1 MSSKENIIKRPIEEV
16 LNNSFG
22 KYAKYIIQDRA
33 LPDIRDGLKPVQ
45 RRILYAMY
53 DLGITHD
60 HAYKK
65 SARSVGEVI
74 GKYHPHGDSSIYEA
88 MVRMSQEWKNN
99 IPLIDMHGN
108 KGSIDGDNAAAM
120 RYTECRLSKISE
132 YMLDNIEK
140 KTVKF
145 IPNFDDSES
154 EPAYLPSLIPNLLI
168 NGATGIAAGYA
179 TNIPPFNICE
189 VIDAIIYR
197 IDHPNCST
205 DKIIDI
211 MPGPDFPTGGIVNGV
226 SGIHEAYNTGR
237 GKVII
242 NAELKDQ
249 VVNSKLKQII
259 ITSIPYETNKT
270 SIIKAIDDLVFNEKI
285 SGIKEVRDES
295 DKNGIA
301 IAIDIEGD
309 KSLDT
314 IKNFLLKNTPLQIT
328 YAINFIAIHNRKP
341 VLMSITMAIDA
352 YVTHALEILVKTLQF
367 DLLKA
372 QKRLEILAGLIKAL
386 SILDDIIV
394 LIRKSV
400 SKEDAKTNL
409 INKFN
414 FTINQAEAI
423 VNLRLYKLSSTDVA
437 DIKKEHSD
445 LQLIIA
451 EISTILA
458 SEELLR
464 NSLKKILRGHKQE
477 FNIPRRTTIK
487 GEIEKIVINELDLQ
501 ENKRVIV
508 MVTQDGFLK
517 TTTPKSIE
525 TSNYGEFNLKTGDIL
540 LDIFN
545 SSSLNQVILI
555 TNSGQY
561 ISIPCHKIKNAK
573 YKDPAE
579 HINNLITLD
588 SNDKIIHAF
597 EASSFV
603 PTKDIL
609 LICTMQGQIKRIE
622 MSELTFSK
630 SAKSSLI
637 FNLKNDDKVVACQV
651 IPADAS
657 GQVICISKSGY
668 GIRFNVDEIPI
679 VGRTAAG
686 VRAQK
691 LFPEDEIIGCIY
703 SNQIERHQ
711 ILISS
716 NRGFKR
722 IHFKNIPLTKRANI
736 GRLVM
741 LQVKNNPYVLN
752 NILLVNSRD
761 IINVLNTKNEISTM
775 TASDIV
781 LTDLDTRFID
791 VEFEHVKVCYRDNW
805 LSTDINKHATAAIK
819 LDDEDEDDNDVE
831 PVQESLF

>member
-197 IDHPNCST
+197 IDYPNCST